1 MSYYTLE
8 SRTTVVSPMG
18 VRYKIEV
25 WKGYQ
30 GFVADVLPMG
40 GNEPIAKLYATTAV
54 KAYSLA
60 RRWVEGHR

>member
-18 VRYKIEV
+18 TRYKIEV

-40 GNEPIAKLYATTAV
+40 SNEPIAKRYAMTAI